1 MEKQINMKCFA
12 VSNENK
18 ISQYNLKILLSHSN
32 LYPLDKLLNHF
43 TNDEKYF
50 ILLYFSFTMTDNL
63 KAVLSLMLSLYCSN
77 IYFI

>member
-18 ISQYNLKILLSHSN
+18 ISQNYLKILRSHSN

-43 TNDEKYF
+43 TNNEKYF
-50 ILLYFSFTMTDNL
+50 MLLYFSFTMTDNL
-63 KAVLSLMLSLYCSN
+63 KAVLSLMLVFVL
-77 IYFI
+77 F